1 MGWIIRR
8 LKKAVNLQR
17 GLDDDNPMVVAAKMG
32 LSYSDYMQMDGVEY
46 AAWLRGN
53 DKRDTESLAWLRWAV
68 AALLQPHSKRA
79 IDPKSLIKLPID
91 DLEKNKVVVKDE
103 NKWRQMEETF
113 KQWDNG

>member
-1 MGWIIRR
+1 
-8 LKKAVNLQR
+8 
-17 GLDDDNPMVVAAKMG
+17 MVVAAKMG

-91 DLEKNKVVVKDE
+91 DLIKKAPMRDE
-103 NKWRQMEETF
+103 EKWRKMEETF
-113 KQWDNG
+113 KKWDNG